1 MPVSAA
7 DPSFDPS
14 AGPSRDWADLVQQR
28 AVNATRQDLVLPRDL
43 LRALDRMALQCCAQK
58 QEKQQPAGRCVSA
71 LFTGP
76 RGTGKTLTA
85 EVLAHEAGLDF
96 RRIGLSRLISRQ
108 IGETEKNLAR
118 LFAAGA
124 ALLLFD
130 EADALFARRGEVAG
144 AQDRFANAAAD
155 YLLQRL
161 DDYSGIVILTVD
173 TKNSIDP
180 AFQRQFGF
188 ILDFPFPDSVQRAAI
203 WRRIFP
209 PDTPVEGL
217 DPERLARLPL
227 TGADIR
233 DIARSSAM
241 LAAEEGQPVRMAHL
255 LRAAVRQCARLNL
268 PIDLAA
274 IGRP

>member
-7 DPSFDPS
+7 DPSFDPPV
-14 AGPSRDWADLVQQR
+14 GPSGDWADLVQQR
-28 AVNATRQDLVLPRDL
+28 AVTATRQDLVLPRDL

-58 QEKQQPAGRCVSA
+58 QGQGKSPGRGVSA

-76 RGTGKTLTA
+76 RGTGKTLAA

-96 RRIGLSRLISRQ
+96 RRIGLSRLINRQ

-130 EADALFARRGEVAG
+130 EADALFARRGDVAA
-144 AQDRFANAAAD
+144 AQDRFANGGAD
-155 YLLQRL
+155 YLLRRL
-161 DDYSGIVILTVD
+161 DDYSGIVILTAD
-173 TKNSIDP
+173 TRSHLDS
-180 AFQRQFGF
+180 AFQRRLGF
-188 ILDFPFPDSVQRAAI
+188 ILDFPFPDPAQRAAI

-268 PIDLAA
+268 TIDLTA
-274 IGRP
+274 IARP